1 MPNKYL
7 KPIYSKLFH
16 ESFSYDAFEKRLKMQ
31 KGIYLLEE
39 LGVDV
44 GDFAFGWY
52 KHGPYSQRLQD
63 EMFWANS
70 MSESEIKFSQF
81 AQENIEKISKCLAD
95 KHEGYTDSQWAEC
108 LASLYYLKKNVLPS
122 SCKDQDVVCKL
133 QELKPHLN
141 NKILNNNALDLISDI
156 YGLK

>member
-7 KPIYSKLFH
+7 KPIYSKLFN
-16 ESFSYDAFEKRLKMQ
+16 ENFSYKFFEKRLKMQ

-63 EMFWANS
+63 EMFWADS
-70 MSESEIKFSQF
+70 MPESEINFSQF
-81 AQENIEKISKCLAD
+81 AKENIEKISKCFAYR
-95 KHEGYTDSQWAEC
+95 HEGYDDSQWAEC
-108 LASLYYLKKNVLPS
+108 LASLYYLKKMFSQVRA
-122 SCKDQDVVCKL
+122 Q
-133 QELKPHLN
+133 LKR
-141 NKILNNNALDLISDI
+141 
-156 YGLK
+156 